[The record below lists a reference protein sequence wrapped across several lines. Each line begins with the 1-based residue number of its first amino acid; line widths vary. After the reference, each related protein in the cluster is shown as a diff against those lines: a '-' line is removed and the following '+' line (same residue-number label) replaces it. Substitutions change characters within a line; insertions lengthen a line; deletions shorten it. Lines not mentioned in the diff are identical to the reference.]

1 MGLQYN
7 VQVLHTH
14 GTVSGFSGDFLR
26 ENYGQLT
33 FLTGKSSELV
43 AQEGWSQLVSY
54 STASEFMRRF
64 AYGDNYRQWR
74 GGHFAG
80 ELYRITVA

>member
-1 MGLQYN
+1 MGLQYH

-14 GTVSGFSGDFLR
+14 GTVSGFSGDFPRAEYASL
-26 ENYGQLT
+26 Q
-33 FLTGKSSELV
+33 FITGKTSELV

-64 AYGDNYRQWR
+64 AAGDNYRQWR